1 MGCMHTMKKENIYE
15 HFLNGF
21 EIGFGAGCL
30 MTFLVLWISLVF
42 GSQLTLGVTYESMI
56 AVFIYPLLFLIVIGT
71 IFLTAGIVKHLHSR
85 KEKLGIFPM
94 KSQKKPPS

>member
-1 MGCMHTMKKENIYE
+1 MKKESIYE
-15 HFLNGF
+15 HFVNGF
-21 EIGFGAGCL
+21 EIGFGIGCL

-42 GSQLTLGVTYESMI
+42 GSQLTLGVTYESII

-85 KEKLGIFPM
+85 KEDSDSLPM
-94 KSQKKPPS
+94 KSPKKPPS